1 MMWHRKLHY
10 LLAFNLLYFLPRNF
24 ANKSE
29 GIFPKGHL
37 EPLGSHR
44 APDAIEER
52 HDIPT
57 PLEFWSNYV
66 KISKPVVFR
75 GAAKHSKAYKLWT
88 DEYLKEH
95 YGDLEVRLESK
106 GEKSGRVPI
115 GVKWLGRDTI
125 GKSPN
130 HSCMSLI
137 SVIHIVYC
145 QIAVII
151 LVSE

>member
-1 MMWHRKLHY
+1 MILHRKLRY
-10 LLAFNLLYFLPRNF
+10 LLAFNLLYYIPGKI
-24 ANKSE
+24 ADKSE

-88 DEYLKEH
+88 DEYLKEN

-106 GEKSGRVPI
+106 GEKSGGVPI
-115 GVKWLGRDTI
+115 GAKWLGRDTI
-125 GKSPN
+125 GRWMNRP
-130 HSCMSLI
+130 CMSLMY
-137 SVIHIVYC
+137 VMHIVYR
-145 QIAVII
+145 QR
-151 LVSE
+151 

>member
-1 MMWHRKLHY
+1 MTLHRKLCF
-10 LLAFNLLYFLPRNF
+10 LLVFSLFYSIQNNF
-24 ANKSE
+24 ANEFEDS
-29 GIFPKGHL
+29 FSKGHL

-52 HDIPT
+52 DDIPT
-57 PLEFWSNYV
+57 ALEFWNNYV

-88 DEYLKEH
+88 DEYLKEN

-115 GVKWLGRDTI
+115 GAKGLGRDTI
-125 GKSPN
+125 GR
-130 HSCMSLI
+130 
-137 SVIHIVYC
+137 
-145 QIAVII
+145 
-151 LVSE
+151 